1 MGNRLVFLVDT
12 HVVVWLAGAAHRIS
26 NSAAKV
32 IDDARAG
39 GVGLSISDVTL
50 FEISNLS
57 SRKRIEV
64 EVSLDS
70 FLEEVESRFIVLP
83 IDRRIAARS
92 TQFPASYPNDP
103 MDRII
108 GATAI
113 VHGLTLITADEQI
126 RKSKLVNT
134 VW

>member
-1 MGNRLVFLVDT
+1 MFLLDT
-12 HVVVWLAGAAHRIS
+12 HVVVWLALAAHRLS
-26 NSAAKV
+26 GRASKV
-32 IDDARAG
+32 IDDARAAG
-39 GVGLSISDVTL
+39 IGLSISDVTL
-50 FEISNLS
+50 FEVSNLAT
-57 SRKRIEV
+57 RKRIELQ
-64 EVSLDS
+64 VSLES
-70 FLEEVESRFIVLP
+70 FLEEIESPFIVLP

-92 TQFPASYPNDP
+92 MQFPASYPKDP

-126 RKSKLVNT
+126 RKSKIVNT